1 MFYCEHCISSSIFS
15 IKTNFRVLLFPCSQY
30 KFDAHLLWSIP
41 EKHNLFLLSCHRPRH
56 EIARHFIINW
66 DELFSLI
73 CDCITMERLSS
84 RFDCCRQ
91 KQIRLWIILT
101 QVFGSLLL
109 VPINPAASAIL
120 KNGESSNG
128 YYWQKTSTNWKPVI
142 IRYQC
147 RSSVS
152 GKIEKQQKCRDAGA
166 VKPQ

>member
-1 MFYCEHCISSSIFS
+1 
-15 IKTNFRVLLFPCSQY
+15 
-30 KFDAHLLWSIP
+30 
-41 EKHNLFLLSCHRPRH
+41 
-56 EIARHFIINW
+56 
-66 DELFSLI
+66 
-73 CDCITMERLSS
+73 MERLSS
-84 RFDCCRQ
+84 RFVCRQ

-166 VKPQ
+166 VKPQSSTGSVMHPLQGLPIAAGTNLVGVSFITRGHHRAVTSFSAASRSLSC